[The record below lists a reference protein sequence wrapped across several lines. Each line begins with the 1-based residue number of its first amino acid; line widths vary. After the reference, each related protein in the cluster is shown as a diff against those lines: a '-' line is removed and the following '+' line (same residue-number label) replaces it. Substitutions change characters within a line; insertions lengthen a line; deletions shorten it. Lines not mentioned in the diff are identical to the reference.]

1 MKPYRKFPPD
11 FDGLGL
17 FLMAL
22 FVLLVVIAIVRVT

>member
-17 FLMAL
+17 FLVAL
-22 FVLLVVIAIVRVT
+22 VAALILIAVLRLT